1 MLWSG
6 VAHTAFVND
15 LREKTEKN
23 KESTDSYPCVTFF
36 SSLVY

>member
-6 VAHTAFVND
+6 VAHMAFVND

-23 KESTDSYPCVTFF
+23 KESTNNYPMLCF
-36 SSLVY
+36 SLL